1 MTKNAAWIALV
12 VLVACDDNG
21 RQQTDPPDQVQPVT
35 WDDTIRTNS
44 ESLLALGRDVFRDD
58 TFGSEQFWGGE
69 LRLHEAILGSGLGG
83 VGPGVSPRTALEV
96 GLKVDVERLPASVVD
111 GLQAGTVDLDSPATT
126 VELLRANAVVG
137 VRGVF
142 DDTTQELVGIGL
154 TCGFCHTTVDDSLTT
169 GIGLRRDGWPNR
181 DLNVGAI
188 VSLAPDLSPF
198 EDLLGVSRE
207 TVVTVLMSWGPGKYD
222 AQLNLDGKAF
232 QPDGRPGATL
242 IPAAFGMAGQN
253 LHTYTGFGS
262 VPYWNAYVA
271 NTQMRGLGTFV
282 DRRLADFGQFP
293 LVRTTGFDNK
303 RDPVDLITAK
313 LESLHYYQLSIP
325 APRPPEGSFDPAAA
339 ERGAMV
345 FSGAARCAT
354 CHVPPLFS
362 EPGFPMHTGAEIGID
377 DFQAN
382 RSPERMYRTT
392 PLRGLFARMKGGFYH
407 DGRFPTL
414 EAVIDHYVDHFD
426 LVLTADERAD
436 LVEYLKS
443 L

>member
-58 TFGSEQFWGGE
+58 TFGSQQFWGGE

-362 EPGFPMHTGAEIGID
+362 EPGFPMHTGAEIGLD

>member
-1 MTKNAAWIALV
+1 MKKTAAWIALV
-12 VLVACDDNG
+12 VVVACDDNG

-35 WDDTIRTNS
+35 WDDTIRNNS
-44 ESLLALGRDVFRDD
+44 ESLFELGREVFRDD

-111 GLQAGTVDLDSPATT
+111 ALRAGTVDLDSPATT
-126 VELLRANAVVG
+126 VELLRANAVIG
-137 VRGVF
+137 IRGVF
-142 DDTTQELVGIGL
+142 DDTTQELVGVGI

-188 VSLAPDLSPF
+188 VALAPDLSPF

-207 TVVTVLMSWGPGKYD
+207 TVVAVLTSWGPGKYD

-232 QPDGRPGATL
+232 QPDGRSAATL
-242 IPAAFGMAGQN
+242 IPAAYGMAGQN

-262 VPYWNAYVA
+262 VPYWNAFVA

-293 LVRTTGFDNK
+293 LVRETGFDDK

-339 ERGAMV
+339 ERGAVV
-345 FSGAARCAT
+345 FSGVARCAT

-414 EAVIDHYVDHFD
+414 EAVVDHYVDHFD
-426 LVLTADERAD
+426 LVLTAEQRAD